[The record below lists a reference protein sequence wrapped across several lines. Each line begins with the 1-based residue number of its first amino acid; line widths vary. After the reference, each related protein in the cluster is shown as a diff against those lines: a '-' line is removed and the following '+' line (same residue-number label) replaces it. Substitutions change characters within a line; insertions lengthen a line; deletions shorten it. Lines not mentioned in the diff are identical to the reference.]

1 MTFNQREIVL
11 VPFPYSDLSA
21 FKNRPVLVIS
31 NDEYNTA
38 HSDVL
43 VAAITSKEYF
53 DDYSIILDN
62 SDLEYGIFPE
72 SSVIKIGKLFSIS
85 KSRIIKKF
93 SIIKVEKYEEVIV
106 KLKQLIDNKK

>member
-31 NDEYNTA
+31 NNEYNTT

-62 SDLEYGIFPE
+62 SDLEYGLFPE
-72 SSVIKIGKLFSIS
+72 NSIIKIGKLFSIS

-106 KLKQLIDNKK
+106 ELKKLIDIKK